1 MFLLLV
7 DVHSYDMICIQCIT
21 LDESITK
28 YAIIYIPG
36 RMLRMLP
43 KVFLN
48 LVLHSYGML
57 FIQCITLDESVCY
70 HLHTRTDDNLT

>member
-28 YAIIYIPG
+28 YAIIYN
-36 RMLRMLP
+36 
-43 KVFLN
+43 V
-48 LVLHSYGML
+48 
-57 FIQCITLDESVCY
+57 
-70 HLHTRTDDNLT
+70 HTRTDVTNVTESFPKMECYLFNALHLTSQYAIIYIPGPMTI